1 MKKKGYSARGLFGQ
15 INHYDA
21 HGKKIG
27 ESRPGFLGGMN
38 HYDNAELDYAASD
51 TPGAFAPHFPMG
63 VSPPAE
69 LGRECNSLHN

>member
-1 MKKKGYSARGLFGQ
+1 MKKKGYSTRGLFGQ

-38 HYDNAELDYAASD
+38 HYNNAELDYAASD
-51 TPGAFAPHFPMG
+51 TPGAFAPISRWAFLLRQ
-63 VSPPAE
+63 S
-69 LGRECNSLHN
+69 

>member
-1 MKKKGYSARGLFGQ
+1 MKKKGYSERGLFGQ

-51 TPGAFAPHFPMG
+51 TPGAFAPRVYFVKEGFTPF
-63 VSPPAE
+63 AKYT
-69 LGRECNSLHN
+69 